1 MYLRIVLP
9 ALAVTLAS
17 GCKSV
22 DCGPGT
28 AEKNGSCVPSSETVG
43 TAKCGPFTEL
53 HGDTC
58 VPMFP
63 PTTCDP
69 DTTQPDTD
77 VGTGVTTCI
86 GTGAASC
93 SAKLACPAG
102 ATGKQTLCGQI
113 FDFETG
119 QPLADAGATG
129 AACASVTASGPCSL
143 GIQAFDA
150 VALATNPA
158 GTAPLTT
165 GQVYIDNCGRYRVTD
180 VNASGTM
187 FVALAVDDAAPAN
200 RGIAGTTNPAGVA
213 APTALG
219 AATKDL
225 ELFVVR
231 QSTIT
236 AWGAKPTL
244 ASGIYAPI
252 YRGHRTGTD
261 LAPNVHFTFGPRT
274 SPPPTMT
281 DASRTFYF
289 GASATARMTLDSTAT
304 ATGVNGTALV
314 NGANLNEI
322 YSGNGGLSSAMCTW
336 EIHAGGAVPGVVFVQ
351 IFRPTD
357 IPSMTCPL

>member
-58 VPMFP
+58 VPRFS
-63 PTTCDP
+63 PTTL
-69 DTTQPDTD
+69 Q
-77 VGTGVTTCI
+77 
-86 GTGAASC
+86 
-93 SAKLACPAG
+93 
-102 ATGKQTLCGQI
+102 
-113 FDFETG
+113 
-119 QPLADAGATG
+119 
-129 AACASVTASGPCSL
+129 SGHTPPHTH
-143 GIQAFDA
+143 A
-150 VALATNPA
+150 
-158 GTAPLTT
+158 
-165 GQVYIDNCGRYRVTD
+165 RYRVTD

-252 YRGHRTGTD
+252 YRGHRTGTA

-289 GASATARMTLDSTAT
+289 GASATARMTLDNTAT

-314 NGANLNEI
+314 NCANLNEI
-322 YSGNGGLSSAMCTW
+322 YSGNGGLSSAMCTG